1 MHGLQNN
8 GKVKLLT
15 HQIWAGPTLPLEA
28 IQEEGWM
35 ATSWEDKV
43 KNRNPKQ
50 LTIFVAP
57 TLNKPWRRAF
67 DDALNTFNRL
77 SQENRLGV
85 TMVAPENATKPDPNG
100 GGGADVQFDMGKGD
114 ISFSALG
121 QDFEIKNFSGTASR
135 RRGTAASAPRS
146 SSRTSIWCGRK
157 W

>member
-1 MHGLQNN
+1 
-8 GKVKLLT
+8 
-15 HQIWAGPTLPLEA
+15 
-28 IQEEGWM
+28 M

-57 TLNKPWRRAF
+57 TLDKPWRRAF

-77 SQENRLGV
+77 SQENRPGV

-100 GGGADVQFDMGKGD
+100 GGGADAQFDMGKGD

-121 QDFEIKNFSGTASR
+121 QDFEIKNFSGTAMHGKTELL
-135 RRGTAASAPRS
+135 RGVIGNQGQRIQKAFVFVPQTPMVVAQMAV
-146 SSRTSIWCGRK
+146 GRG
-157 W
+157 